1 MTVVSDSVWYIYIA
15 RCADGSFYTGV
26 ARNVSNRMAQHNRG
40 KGAKYTRGR
49 LPLELVYV
57 EKSSDRSSALRREC
71 QIKRMDSAE
80 KRRLIEA
87 LASPH
92 GSCHGVTR

>member
-1 MTVVSDSVWYIYIA
+1 MPDVADGAWYIYMA

-26 ARNVSNRMAQHNRG
+26 ARNVSNRMAQHNSG

-49 LPLELVYV
+49 LPAELVYV
-57 EKSSDRSSALRREC
+57 EKSVDRSSALRREY
-71 QIKRMDSAE
+71 QIKRMDSTE

-87 LASPH
+87 QPLSH
-92 GSCHGVTR
+92 GSSHGVT